1 MLTSCTFC
9 HSIILRC
16 SCPLTPAFLV
26 VFNTLL
32 QPTDAQRNYI
42 LGNLLSSFFP
52 LQPHPS
58 VRFKRLWT
66 VLFQQSLLGGER
78 SSILMFLYLKAPCNA
93 PCKTQS
99 ELQALKM
106 AVMFDERSKMNRLLK
121 SLTSFFFLHCYF
133 LLRSSVSP
141 LNYAERLIKSA
152 LITVS
157 KRSMFR
163 RNLLC

>member
-1 MLTSCTFC
+1 MLTPWTFC
-9 HSIILRC
+9 HSIIPRC

-42 LGNLLSSFFP
+42 LDNLPSSFFP

-58 VRFKRLWT
+58 IRFKRIWT

-78 SSILMFLYLKAPCNA
+78 SSILTFLCLKAPYNA
-93 PCKTQS
+93 NS
-99 ELQALKM
+99 EWVAGSENGCHVWWAQW
-106 AVMFDERSKMNRLLK
+106 DEPIVKVTNI
-121 SLTSFFFLHCYF
+121 FFFFHCYF
-133 LLRSSVSP
+133 LFRSSVSP

-157 KRSMFR
+157 KQSMFR
-163 RNLLC
+163 HNLLC